1 VSEEIQIAYPR
12 FRLGARI
19 EHFILL
25 SSFIIL
31 ALTGLPQ
38 KYADSSVGEWMINAM
53 GGIETIR
60 IIHRYAAFFLAAG
73 AIYHL
78 FTGAYRFFV
87 KHERMLVVPDLK
99 DATDMRDTIKYNLG
113 LSNEHP
119 KMRKFNPGEKFEY
132 WVAVWGTAIMGITGF
147 MLLNPVATASVLPGQ
162 FIPAALAAHSWEA
175 LLAISSIIIWHFYD
189 VLIKHLNPS
198 MLTGKLPRKQME
210 EDHSL
215 EMERLDAGGRAWP
228 ELELPVLKRRRRIFL
243 VVSIVV
249 GAVLLYVAIWMFTF
263 EETALTTIP
272 RVTQEVFVPMATAV
286 P

>member
-1 VSEEIQIAYPR
+1 MSEVIQTSYPR
-12 FRLGARI
+12 FRVGARI

-31 ALTGLPQ
+31 GITGLPQ
-38 KYADSSVGEWMINAM
+38 KYAETGLGEWMINAM

-60 IIHRYAAFFLAAG
+60 LIHRYAAFLLAAG

-87 KHERMLVVPDLK
+87 KHERMRMVPDLK
-99 DATDMRDTIKYNLG
+99 DATDMLGTIKYNLFI
-113 LSNEHP
+113 SDKAP

-147 MLLNPVATASVLPGQ
+147 MLLNPVATSSVLPGEI
-162 FIPAALAAHSWEA
+162 IPAALAAHSWEA
-175 LLAISSIIIWHFYD
+175 LLAVLSILIWHFYD

-198 MLTGKLPRKQME
+198 MLTGKLPRHQME
-210 EDHSL
+210 EDHAL
-215 EMERLDAGGRAWP
+215 ELERLDAGGEPWSNVGK
-228 ELELPVLKRRRRIFL
+228 PVLQRRRRIFL
-243 VVSIVV
+243 ITSVVV
-249 GAVLLYVAIWMFTF
+249 GALLLYVAIWMFTF

-272 RVTQEVFVPMATAV
+272 RVTQEVFVPLATQV

>member
-1 VSEEIQIAYPR
+1 LSEENHTAYPR

-31 ALTGLPQ
+31 GVTGLPQ
-38 KYADSSVGEWMINAM
+38 KYAETDIGEWMISAM

-60 IIHRYAAFFLAAG
+60 LIHRYAAFFLAAG

-87 KHERMLVVPDLK
+87 KHERMRMVPDLK
-99 DATDMRDTIKYNLG
+99 DAKDMRDTIKYNLF
-113 LSNEHP
+113 LADEP
-119 KMRKFNPGEKFEY
+119 AKMRKFNPGEKFEY
-132 WVAVWGTAIMGITGF
+132 WVAVWGTVIMGITGF
-147 MLLNPVATASVLPGQ
+147 MLLNPVATSSVLPGQ

-175 LLAISSIIIWHFYD
+175 LLAVLSIIIWHFYD
-189 VLIKHLNPS
+189 VLVKHLNPS
-198 MLTGKLPRKQME
+198 MLTGKLPRHQME
-210 EDHSL
+210 EDHAL
-215 EMERLDAGGRAWP
+215 ELERLDAGGDPWSNVGKP
-228 ELELPVLKRRRRIFL
+228 ILKRRRRNFL
-243 VVSIVV
+243 IVSVVL
-249 GAVLLYVAIWMFTF
+249 GALLLYVAIWMFTF

-272 RVTQEVFVPMATAV
+272 RVTQEVFVPLATSV